1 MIVTVFIPKAIITA
15 TASFDTFFES
25 QESED
30 GTRLAPIYME
40 GLPHTYTF
48 WNRYSIMF
56 NSINKYS
63 YEADLIDRFGSLTNR
78 WDEIPTIVDFV
89 PYLKKMLIDYHVQII
104 GVLSGFDE
112 SGTPYVYQILGE
124 SVRRINLDNDGK
136 INYNC
141 VYLERTPHI
150 GKLLQQTRVKN
161 GDTWEESPEVRLR
174 CDLYSKKKAIDIC
187 RFMLRTNYYVDNI
200 NSASLDTPLKVD
212 LTIVTPLGVEAQ
224 HINI

>member
-1 MIVTVFIPKAIITA
+1 MIVSLFIPKAIIAA

-25 QESED
+25 QESDD
-30 GTRLAPIYME
+30 GTCTVPIYME

-48 WNRYSIMF
+48 WNRYSIIF
-56 NSINKYS
+56 NSINRYA
-63 YEADLIDRFGSLTNR
+63 YEADLMDRLESLANR
-78 WDEIPTIVDFV
+78 WTEIPFIADFV

-112 SGTPYVYQILGE
+112 RGTPYVYQILGE
-124 SVRRINLDNDGK
+124 SVRRINLDNNGK

-161 GDTWEESPEVRLR
+161 GDIWEESPEVRLR

-187 RFMLRTNYYVDNI
+187 RFMLRTSYYIDNI
-200 NSASLDTPLKVD
+200 NSSSLDTPLKAD
-212 LTIVTPLGVEAQ
+212 LTIVTPMGVEFQ
-224 HINI
+224 QINI

>member
-1 MIVTVFIPKAIITA
+1 MIVTVFIPKAIISA
-15 TASFDTFFES
+15 TASFDTFLES

-30 GTRLAPIYME
+30 GAYLSPIYME

-48 WNRYSIMF
+48 WNRYSIMY
-56 NSINKYS
+56 NSINQYA
-63 YEADLIDRFGSLTNR
+63 YEADLVDCLDSLANR
-78 WDEIPTIVDFV
+78 WNEIPSITDFV
-89 PYLKKMLIDYHVQII
+89 PYLKKMLIDKHIQAI

-124 SVRRINLDNDGK
+124 SVRRVNLDNDGK

-174 CDLYSKKKAIDIC
+174 CDLYSKKKALDIC
-187 RFMLRTNYYVDNI
+187 RFMLRTSYYVDNI
-200 NSASLDTPLKVD
+200 NSALLDTPIKAD
-212 LTIVTPLGVEAQ
+212 LTIVTPMGVETQ
-224 HINI
+224 QINI